1 MEELSNRGSEE
12 QKGYRYTEK
21 KIAKWQKRVLRNDF
35 YVIGLNSPMKSKD
48 GEMDDKTW
56 FTCMLSSGN

>member
-21 KIAKWQKRVLRNDF
+21 
-35 YVIGLNSPMKSKD
+35 NSKTT
-48 GEMDDKTW
+48 EM
-56 FTCMLSSGN
+56 CP